1 MNAFFLLIVVAII
14 GLALWLQKHAETPHD
29 ADTRA
34 AVELAEVNP
43 TSPARSPS
51 PNGQLSPHSYM
62 KRALDR
68 ARDVRDSA
76 RARTQQAQE
85 P

>member
-14 GLALWLQKHAETPHD
+14 GFALWFQKHAETPHD
-29 ADTRA
+29 AETRA
-34 AVELAEVNP
+34 AVELAEANP
-43 TSPARSPS
+43 TSAAASPS
-51 PNGQLSPHSYM
+51 PNGQASPRSYM

-68 ARDVRDSA
+68 ARDVRDAA
-76 RARTQQAQE
+76 RAQTQQAQE